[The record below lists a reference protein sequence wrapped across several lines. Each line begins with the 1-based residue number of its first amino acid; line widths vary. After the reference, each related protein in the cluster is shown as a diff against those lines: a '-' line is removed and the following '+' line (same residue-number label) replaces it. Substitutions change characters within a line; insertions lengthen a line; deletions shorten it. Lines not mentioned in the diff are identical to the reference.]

1 MLMISDMLEMADGEG
16 TITRSGLTGC
26 TVLGTPSTVQEV
38 NPRRLRGGRG
48 QGGVDGT
55 AMRVGHSTAM
65 RPCAGSGS

>member
-1 MLMISDMLEMADGEG
+1 MLAMADIRYGEPSMG
-16 TITRSGLTGC
+16 NHQASP
-26 TVLGTPSTVQEV
+26 VLGCTVQEV